1 MDQGVRPGG
10 LVPFVGGEMA
20 VPLLAIAGRAA
31 ASGVARAVAGALS
44 SPGDAPIQIELDT
57 NASEVARWIQH
68 VFSDQMPFALS
79 LAINRT
85 AYNVR
90 DAIRSGIQHRFTIR
104 RRWVVHGIQIPRGG
118 RATKQKLEAIVE
130 LERRRSFLAKFEEGG
145 VKRGSVS
152 LPIAIPTEHIRP
164 TPQSLPPLALYPKN
178 LRLLERRD
186 VSGFLA
192 ARTTLTRG
200 NVRQWKGLR
209 RTFVIDPWEHR
220 ADRQLWGVWQRFGP
234 RRNQI
239 RLIWAYWREIRI
251 PPILKFYETGRRTID
266 AVWDRNFTA
275 AFDRAIR
282 TAR

>member
-1 MDQGVRPGG
+1 
-10 LVPFVGGEMA
+10 MA
-20 VPLLAIAGRAA
+20 LPVAIAGRM
-31 ASGVARAVAGALS
+31 VAGSALRS
-44 SPGDAPIQIELDT
+44 LAGGAGTPTIQVELDT

-145 VKRGSVS
+145 VKRGSATM
-152 LPIAIPTEHIRP
+152 PIAIPTEHIRP
-164 TPQSLPPLALYPKN
+164 VHTATPPLSLYPKN
-178 LRLLERRD
+178 LGLQERRD
-186 VSGFLA
+186 ISGGFTA
-192 ARTTLTRG
+192 ARTTFTRRG
-200 NVRQWKGLR
+200 VKQWKGKR
-209 RTFVIDPWEHR
+209 RTFVIDPWEHN
-220 ADRQLWGVWQRFGP
+220 ATPELWGVWQRRGP
-234 RRNQI
+234 KRHQI
-239 RLIWAYWREIRI
+239 RLIWAYRREIPI
-251 PPILKFYETGRRTID
+251 PPTLKFVETGRKMAD
-266 AVWDRNFTA
+266 QVWDRNFTRE
-275 AFDRAIR
+275 FDRAIR